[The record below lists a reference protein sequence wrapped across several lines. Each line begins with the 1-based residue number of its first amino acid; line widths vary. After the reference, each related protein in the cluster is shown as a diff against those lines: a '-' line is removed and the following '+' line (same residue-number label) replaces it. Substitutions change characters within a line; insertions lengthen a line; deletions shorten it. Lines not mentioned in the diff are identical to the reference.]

1 MYSKNEINE
10 LINTDICDFLKIMQD
25 SVYIEFRALLST
37 FKEIIASD
45 ILQMTFIKD
54 FSELFSVDQRMIYK
68 NKWPILAYNKHLHKA
83 KCLHYIWLNNNIWK
97 KDNRY
102 IIKKKIW
109 KFRSYKW
116 VWTVRLK
123 FKTEFS
129 NYHSVWNDLKRMA
142 FTVIIKHI
150 IYITKECFG

>member
-10 LINTDICDFLKIMQD
+10 LIYIYICDFLKIMQD
-25 SVYIEFRALLST
+25 SVYIEFRALMSS
-37 FKEIIASD
+37 FKVIIASV

-68 NKWPILAYNKHLHKA
+68 NKLPILAYNKHLHKA
-83 KCLHYIWLNNNIWK
+83 KCLHYLWLNNNIWK

-109 KFRSYKW
+109 KIRSYIW

-123 FKTEFS
+123 QSIQFEMTS
-129 NYHSVWNDLKRMA
+129 NVWHLLSS
-142 FTVIIKHI
+142 
-150 IYITKECFG
+150 

>member
-10 LINTDICDFLKIMQD
+10 LIYIYICDFLKIMQD
-25 SVYIEFRALLST
+25 SVYIEFRALMSS
-37 FKEIIASD
+37 FKVIIASV

-68 NKWPILAYNKHLHKA
+68 NKLPILAYNKHLHKA
-83 KCLHYIWLNNNIWK
+83 KCLHYLWLNNNIWK

-102 IIKKKIW
+102 IIKMKIW
-109 KFRSYKW
+109 KIKSYIW

-123 FKTEFS
+123 QSMQSEMTS
-129 NYHSVWNDLKRMA
+129 NVWHLLSS
-142 FTVIIKHI
+142 
-150 IYITKECFG
+150 